1 MNSDAPPAASSK
13 FGKDIVVAVEAELT
27 AVLAR
32 PEPVRAELARRAT
45 SEVSVYVD
53 TYYDR
58 PDHSLDAAGYELRVR
73 TITTDTA
80 TRVVLTYKQPALDG
94 SGSKPEHETTVA
106 DPAVLHTLF
115 TGLGLVE
122 LIAFRKHCENYRF
135 TTQGRE
141 LLATVVEIPE
151 LDGQTFLELETM
163 AEPDDLANALS
174 VVRAVLGELG
184 VTDDELSTESYT
196 DRVAARRAEQG
207 R

>member
-1 MNSDAPPAASSK
+1 M
-13 FGKDIVVAVEAELT
+13 AVEAELT

-32 PEPVRAELARRAT
+32 PEHVRAELARRAT
-45 SEVSVYVD
+45 PETSVYAD

-73 TITTDTA
+73 TITTGSN
-80 TRVVLTYKQPALDG
+80 TRVVLTYKQPALDS
-94 SGSKPEHETTVA
+94 SGSKPEHETTLA

-135 TTQGRE
+135 TAHGRD

-163 AEPDDLANALS
+163 ADPEDLADALS
-174 VVRAVLGELG
+174 VVHAVLGELG
-184 VTDDELSTESYT
+184 VTDHELSSESYT
-196 DRVAARRAEQG
+196 DRVAARRAEQD